1 MTPGLVRS
9 LCEPVHRRIRYLGHG
24 RSGADLMAT
33 RQALELSVKS
43 HVLADLRFPP
53 VTQHHCFSHLR
64 WKDALQNIR
73 HAVDGLQTL
82 VLG

>member
-1 MTPGLVRS
+1 
-9 LCEPVHRRIRYLGHG
+9 
-24 RSGADLMAT
+24 MAT

-53 VTQHHCFSHLR
+53 VTQHHCFSYLR
-64 WKDALQNIR
+64 WKDALQNVR